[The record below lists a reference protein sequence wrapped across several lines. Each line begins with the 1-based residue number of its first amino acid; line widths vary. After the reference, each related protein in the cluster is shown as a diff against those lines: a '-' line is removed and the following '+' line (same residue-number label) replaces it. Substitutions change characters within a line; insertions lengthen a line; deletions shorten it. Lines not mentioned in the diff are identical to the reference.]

1 VRIAVLGGSFNP
13 VHIGH
18 LALAD
23 AVHVT
28 LGYDRVLL
36 VPANIPPHKEMA
48 AGATTQGR
56 LEMLTLAT
64 AGVDWL
70 ETEECEIS
78 RGSLSYTIDTLEY
91 LSGKYSSILEGKL
104 GLVIGEDLVDGFM
117 KWKNPEAIASIAD
130 IVVARRPGSVKS
142 SFPLPH
148 VQLVNQLI
156 PISSSEIRACIRE
169 GKSWRYLVPDPVYR
183 YIVEHTFYEYRTV

>member
-1 VRIAVLGGSFNP
+1 VKIAVLGGSFNP

-23 AVHVT
+23 AVHVAC
-28 LGYDRVLL
+28 GYDRVLL
-36 VPANIPPHKEMA
+36 VPANIPPHKEIA
-48 AGATTQGR
+48 AGATTEGR
-56 LEMLTLAT
+56 LEMLKLAT
-64 AGVDWL
+64 AGVGWL

-78 RGSLSYTIDTLEY
+78 RGGLSYTIDTLEY
-91 LSGKYSSILEGKL
+91 LSKKYASVLEGKI
-104 GLVIGEDLVDGFM
+104 GLVIGEDLVEGFM

-130 IVVARRPGSVKS
+130 IIVARRPGSVTS

-148 VQLVNQLI
+148 VQLVNQLL
-156 PISSSEIRACIRE
+156 PISSSEIRECIQG

-183 YIVEHTFYEYRTV
+183 YIIGHTFYEYRTV

>member
-28 LGYDRVLL
+28 FGYDRVLL

-48 AGATTQGR
+48 AGATTEGR
-56 LEMLTLAT
+56 LEMLRLSTV
-64 AGVDWL
+64 GVDWL

-91 LSGKYSSILEGKL
+91 LYGKYSSVLEGKI

-117 KWKNPEAIASIAD
+117 KWKNPEGIASIAD
-130 IVVARRPGSVKS
+130 IIVARRPGSTKS
-142 SFPLPH
+142 RLPLPH
-148 VQLVNQLI
+148 MQLVNPLLS
-156 PISSSEIRACIRE
+156 ISSSEIRASIRD

>member
-13 VHIGH
+13 LHIGH

-23 AVHVT
+23 ALHVT

-48 AGATTQGR
+48 GGTTTEGR
-56 LEMLTLAT
+56 LKMLALAT
-64 AGVDWL
+64 AGAEWL
-70 ETEECEIS
+70 EMEECEIS

-91 LSGKYSSILEGKL
+91 LYGKYSSVLEGKI

-117 KWKNPEAIASIAD
+117 KWKDPERIASIAD
-130 IVVARRPGSVKS
+130 IIVARRPGSVKS

-148 VQLVNQLI
+148 VQLVNPLLA
-156 PISSSEIRACIRE
+156 ISSSEIRSGIKD

-183 YIVEHTFYEYRTV
+183 YIVEHTFYEYRTD

>member
-1 VRIAVLGGSFNP
+1 MRIAVLGGSFNP

-28 LGYDRVLL
+28 FGYDRVLL

-48 AGATTQGR
+48 SGATTEGR
-56 LEMLTLAT
+56 LEMLKLAT

-70 ETEECEIS
+70 ETEDCEIS

-91 LSGKYSSILEGKL
+91 LSKKYETVLEGKL

-117 KWKNPEAIASIAD
+117 KWKNPEAIASMAD
-130 IVVARRPGSVKS
+130 IIVARRPGSFKS
-142 SFPLPH
+142 PFPLPH
-148 VQLVNQLI
+148 IQLMNTLL
-156 PISSSEIRACIRE
+156 PISSSEIRASIRD